1 VLDQLSDQWSVDLVR
16 VTVLV
21 AVVLSGGALLQ
32 HTIQYLTNDTHPPVT
47 YRLLLLPGLHRR
59 LVLLEFVTPIRV
71 DLLVVVALSRR
82 RTPVSVHRHVV
93 RTEKGRPHP
102 AVVPS
107 GVALRHGDDH
117 QTVFRSLDVLV
128 RSVLDLVAAL
138 FFGIVVP
145 GDRLRRQNR
154 RHLEEAAQMQALAPS
169 HHHLLLDDAAV
180 AHVHGAVR
188 NVLQQPWRV
197 WLAHVGIL
205 VPSAVRIVDASQAVV
220 VSSVAHHQVHLF
232 YSEVRR
238 DEQSFVLFG
247 NLHHLDRLSG
257 SDVEH
262 VEQDRRSAVAVSLPL
277 DYLVDSSFVGSG
289 VVDGVVEDRT
299 ADVHL
304 DLVDHQSGEEDVSLE
319 EDRLVVLVHHGR
331 VHQRVGSDEVED
343 CVGEG
348 FGVVDASSGSRLW
361 DAIGQHRQPSRRR
374 RSLFFEFTA
383 EGRLDVGE
391 GERTDRRAHQTIG
404 RSRERPVEFRVV
416 AGDLVDA
423 L

>member
-128 RSVLDLVAAL
+128 RSTTIAINFYRRVDHTHSILPVLDLVAAL
-138 FFGIVVP
+138 LFGIVVP

-188 NVLQQPWRV
+188 DVLQQPETSRLRRDRENWNTDPGEYGLHTLESLSHPQYGSWTHLKQLSYLLLHITRSTCFTRKSDATNRALCSLEISITWIGSPGV
-197 WLAHVGIL
+197 TSNTSSRIDE
-205 VPSAVRIVDASQAVV
+205 VPSLSLCHSTILWTRP
-220 VSSVAHHQVHLF
+220 SSGRGGQYEKSTIDPWTYWF
-232 YSEVRR
+232 
-238 DEQSFVLFG
+238 
-247 NLHHLDRLSG
+247 
-257 SDVEH
+257 
-262 VEQDRRSAVAVSLPL
+262 RRS
-277 DYLVDSSFVGSG
+277 
-289 VVDGVVEDRT
+289 R
-299 ADVHL
+299 
-304 DLVDHQSGEEDVSLE
+304 
-319 EDRLVVLVHHGR
+319 R
-331 VHQRVGSDEVED
+331 
-343 CVGEG
+343 C
-348 FGVVDASSGSRLW
+348 SR
-361 DAIGQHRQPSRRR
+361 GPHRRCP
-374 RSLFFEFTA
+374 
-383 EGRLDVGE
+383 
-391 GERTDRRAHQTIG
+391 
-404 RSRERPVEFRVV
+404 P
-416 AGDLVDA
+416 
-423 L
+423 